1 VAKVQGIPLMRAGDK
16 VGVRIDPMQ
25 LHLFDASG
33 ARLG

>member
-1 VAKVQGIPLMRAGDK
+1 MRAGDK

-25 LHLFDASG
+25 LHLFDATG